1 MFDTIRILRA
11 ASQPVTAAAIADEP
25 EVTVH
30 TVYVD
35 VATLQAR
42 RIPIDGAAG
51 VGYVLRRRVRA
62 AVADVYRGR
71 GRRHRGRVRLL
82 ARTSD
87 PGLQKEAESVLSKT
101 TLVVPDP
108 LCDY

>member
-42 RIPIDGAAG
+42 RIPIEGAAG
-51 VGYVLRRRVRA
+51 VGYVLRRRVRVA
-62 AVADVYRGR
+62 AADVYGELGRGHRGR
-71 GRRHRGRVRLL
+71 GAP
-82 ARTSD
+82 AR
-87 PGLQKEAESVLSKT
+87 P
-101 TLVVPDP
+101 
-108 LCDY
+108 YR